1 MGRLAKSQTAIEQD
15 EAVSPVE
22 DVTRKVKPHVQ
33 LLLWARAAGHCQFE
47 GCKLDVTEHHVSKI
61 PGNYADKAH
70 IVAFRKLGPRGNTLN
85 RPEDVNSIEN
95 LMLLCLGCHRH
106 IDRHVEENP
115 RHKLE
120 AMKRAHEDHVRAA
133 MAQRPEL
140 GTHVVVLQIPI
151 GGKAVQ
157 ISDQHVREAL
167 LPKYPVTSTFHR
179 IDLNGFAA
187 QGESDEFYRTAAMQM
202 AIEIDALSRPSRPLA
217 EIKHASVFALAPI
230 PLLVEFGARLSDKI
244 SADFFQRHQ
253 DTENWTW
260 KTDPEPV
267 RYTFKVLNQGE
278 AGAPIALLLSLSGTV
293 ELKDLPPEFKNA
305 ALYELTLAG
314 RTPSRTFLNTRAD
327 LANFRLAYIDALG
340 EIAAR
345 HGVGEAISLIP
356 AIPAP
361 VAVICGRARH
371 PKAHGPLRVFDMRR
385 DKSGYIFRLEV
396 THGKA

>member
-1 MGRLAKSQTAIEQD
+1 MGRLAKRQTAIEQD

-22 DVTRKVKPHVQ
+22 DVTRKVKPQVQ

-47 GCKLDVTEHHVSKI
+47 GCKLDVTEHHVSKT

-70 IVAFRKLGPRGNTLN
+70 IVAFRKQGPRGNTLN
-85 RPEDVNSIEN
+85 RPDDVNSIEN

-106 IDRHVEENP
+106 IDRHIAENP

-120 AMKRAHEDHVRAA
+120 AIKRAHEDHVRAA

-151 GGKAVQ
+151 GGKAVH

-187 QGESDEFYRTAAMQM
+187 QGESDEFYLAAAKQM
-202 AIEIDALSRPSRPLA
+202 AIEIEALSRPSGALA

-230 PLLVEFGARLSDKI
+230 PLLVELGARLSDKI

-260 KTDPEPV
+260 KTDSEPV
-267 RYTFKVLNQGE
+267 GYEFRALSERK

-293 ELKDLPPEFKNA
+293 DPNDLPPELNNA
-305 ALYELTLAG
+305 SLYELTLAG

-345 HGVGEAISLIP
+345 HGVGEPISLIP

-396 THGKA
+396 THDKA